1 MLAMTSSPHA
11 TFVLV
16 VLLLVVASPG
26 CFCFKWHLSDVL
38 PEKKVLT
45 FSERYMFPSRNGPL
59 MLEQGDAYIHVS
71 ADVLVYQ
78 PLNES
83 AVVSY
88 AVFAATEDH
97 HHDSPLAMCETV
109 EFREKYGYWTSN
121 VMMKRMLTSYVSSAE
136 YYDKKLGLNG
146 TYYLYKTRLESGYG
160 VTEEAWHN
168 VAFQLCPTVVSEFS
182 PEYTKRL
189 AVAKI
194 DGEITFRNPYGFLP
208 GELFGFL
215 PFEGAR
221 MVAYVLF
228 GIVYLYFYCR
238 YFSSTLP
245 LHMGVLAVYLVALA
259 EATTWYASYQQINLT
274 GQPYCCPFPEPVVA
288 ALVLQ
293 IFRQTLSRTL
303 LVVVGLGYGIVRPKL
318 LPSEWVAVVV
328 VTVAY
333 FVAATVAQVSEIV
346 VGNDV
351 HDNANTPD
359 RVLGSEVPELIM
371 DVIFLSWIYLA
382 LNATIRVLT
391 EFQQGFKLRLY
402 RQLATTITVFVGLFA
417 VATVFNLLDKSG
429 VIKWPW
435 QWAWAQQVMWEV
447 LNFAVIAAV
456 CIICCPSDNSRMLAY
471 ASQLPTDDMDDSDG
485 GGMRMRGTALDDDDD
500 DDDMEYELGG
510 SPVAGGGDADAADG
524 VELSSWRGRL
534 QNTAGGASPAAAKG
548 TDGFSSL
555 PSAADEEFGLKEG
568 PQ

>member
-1 MLAMTSSPHA
+1 MTNH
-11 TFVLV
+11 LLL
-16 VLLLVVASPG
+16 VLLLLVASPPT
-26 CFCFKWHLSDVL
+26 CVVAFKWHLADVL

-45 FSERYMFPSRNGPL
+45 FSERYMFPSHNGPL
-59 MLEQGDAYIHVS
+59 MLEQGEAYIRVK

-78 PLNES
+78 AINES

-97 HHDSPLAMCETV
+97 HHDAPLAMCETM
-109 EFREKYGYWTSN
+109 ELRDKYGYWTSN
-121 VMMKRMLTSYVSSAE
+121 VMMKRMMTKYVSSAE
-136 YYDKKLGLNG
+136 YYDKKMGLNG
-146 TYYLYKTRLESGYG
+146 TYYLYTTRLDTDYM
-160 VTEEAWHN
+160 VAEEAWHN

-182 PEYTKRL
+182 TEYTKRL
-189 AVAKI
+189 SVAKI
-194 DGEITFRNPYGFLP
+194 DGEVTFRNPYGFLP

-228 GIVYLYFYCR
+228 GVVYVYFYCR

-245 LHMGVLAVYLVALA
+245 LHMGILAVYLVALA

-303 LVVVGLGYGIVRPKL
+303 LVVVSLGYGIVRPKL
-318 LPSEWVAVVV
+318 LPTEWVAVVV
-328 VTVAY
+328 VTVLY

-351 HDNANTPD
+351 HADRPD
-359 RVLGSEVPELIM
+359 TVMDYEIPELIM

-391 EFQQGFKLRLY
+391 EFQQGFKLKLY
-402 RQLATTITVFVGLFA
+402 RQLALTMAVFVGLFA

-429 VIKWPW
+429 VVKWPW

-456 CIICCPSDNSRMLAY
+456 CIVCCPSDNSRMLAY
-471 ASQLPTDDMDDSDG
+471 ASQLPTDDLDDDEG
-485 GGMRMRGTALDDDDD
+485 GGVRMRGTGLDDDDDD
-500 DDDMEYELGG
+500 DDDMEYDLGGG
-510 SPVAGGGDADAADG
+510 SPAAAGGGADGADG

-534 QNTAGGASPAAAKG
+534 QNSVGAASPKSKG
-548 TDGFSSL
+548 GEGFSSL